1 MRPAARV
8 PAALAM
14 IASEQFDA
22 ALLDV
27 NLDGE
32 MSWAVAA
39 ELQAKRIPFVLST
52 GYEIGEILPG
62 ALKDARFVRKP
73 YNIPQLENAIL
84 GALAGQA

>member
-1 MRPAARV
+1 M
-8 PAALAM
+8 AL
-14 IASEQFDA
+14 ISTESFDA
-22 ALLDV
+22 ALVDI

-39 ELQAKRIPFVLST
+39 ELKARQIPFVLST

>member
-1 MRPAARV
+1 
-8 PAALAM
+8 M

-52 GYEIGEILPG
+52 GYEIGEILPDS
-62 ALKDARFVRKP
+62 LKDAPSVRKP
-73 YNIPQLENAIL
+73 YNLVQLENAIL
-84 GALAGQA
+84 EALSGQP

>member
-1 MRPAARV
+1 M
-8 PAALAM
+8 AL
-14 IASEQFDA
+14 ISTESFDA
-22 ALLDV
+22 ALVDI

-39 ELQAKRIPFVLST
+39 ELKARQIPFVLST

-62 ALKDARFVRKP
+62 ALKDARFVRTP
-73 YNIPQLENAIL
+73 YNSPQLENAIL

>member
-1 MRPAARV
+1 M
-8 PAALAM
+8 AL
-14 IASEQFDA
+14 ISTESFDA
-22 ALLDV
+22 ALVDI

-32 MSWAVAA
+32 MSCAVAA
-39 ELQAKRIPFVLST
+39 ELKARQIPFVLST